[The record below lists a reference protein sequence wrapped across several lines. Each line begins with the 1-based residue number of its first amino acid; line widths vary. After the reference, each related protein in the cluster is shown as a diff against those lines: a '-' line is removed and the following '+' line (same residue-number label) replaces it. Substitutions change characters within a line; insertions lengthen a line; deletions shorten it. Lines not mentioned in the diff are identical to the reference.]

1 MPLEGPRGARPE
13 EVAAVIALADAIF
26 GGEAPRM
33 GPEFPTLFCAANAAN
48 LLTFWDGPVPVS
60 LVGFWRGTVWTRGR
74 RLAVAHVGA
83 VCTRPEY
90 RAQGLAGALLAE
102 GMARLRAEGV
112 ALLLIS
118 GDRSLYR
125 RIGARRFGHLRRYRL
140 AAAALGVGP
149 APVGADAQRASTGG
163 GPWTMLPARAPAE
176 LAALYAREPVRYERS
191 AAEWSALLAAKEYLP
206 PARGHLSLCAW
217 GGAGG
222 AEPAAY
228 ALCGPAHRPR
238 SGEGGAV
245 LPVVEFAGERRAI
258 PWLLGEAMRQTGAES
273 AQLLVQP
280 GDAPLVALLTALGAV
295 AEPCGHQGT
304 ARVLDFAAFASATGA
319 QPPAGGGEPGSEA
332 EALAAAEWT
341 MACLGDGAGGAGL
354 ELPRNDGLNYI

>member
-1 MPLEGPRGARPE
+1 MPLQGPRAARPE
-13 EVAAVIALADAIF
+13 EVGAVIALADAIF
-26 GGEAPRM
+26 GGEDPRM
-33 GPEFPTLFCAANAAN
+33 GPEFPTLFSAANAAH
-48 LLTFWDGPVPVS
+48 LLTFWDGPAPVS
-60 LVGFWRGTVWTRGR
+60 LVGFWRGAVWTHGR
-74 RLAVAHVGA
+74 RLPVAHVGA
-83 VCTRPEY
+83 VCTRPDY

-102 GMARLRAEGV
+102 GMSRLRAEGV

-140 AAAALGVGP
+140 GAAALGGRP
-149 APVGADAQRASTGG
+149 APVGADAPGPSAGG

-191 AAEWSALLAAKEYLP
+191 AAEWTALLAAKGYLP
-206 PARGHLSLCAW
+206 PARGRLALCAW

-222 AEPAAY
+222 AGPAAY
-228 ALCGPAHRPR
+228 ALCGPVRRPR

-258 PWLLGEAMRQTGAES
+258 PGLLGEALRQTGAE
-273 AQLLVQP
+273 AAELLVQP
-280 GDAPLVALLTALGAV
+280 GDAPLAALLAAVGAG
-295 AEPCGHQGT
+295 AEACGHQGT
-304 ARVLDFAAFASATGA
+304 ARILDFAAFASATGTET
-319 QPPAGGGEPGSEA
+319 PAAGVEPGPEA
-332 EALAAAEWT
+332 DARAAADWT
-341 MACLGDGAGGAGL
+341 VACLGDGAGGAGL